1 MSDPII
7 VQIAP
12 PQILVQATS
21 PQVLDINVSNVGSV
35 GISAYDVAV
44 INGFVGTEQEWLA
57 SLIGDYNLPI
67 ATDAILGGVK
77 VGDNLTIDEYG
88 KLNAQNVGDSMLEA
102 TIPILKAP
110 NNGQILALEGM
121 KVTKGVRGAFV
132 DLMLGDKCWTSL
144 ASIGNDLYASIYGG
158 SIWKSTNGGA
168 FVDLVTGDNAWMALA
183 SIGNDLYACVCG
195 GSIWKSTNGGAF
207 VDLVTGDKDWMAIAS
222 IGNDLYA
229 CVYGG
234 SIWKSSYTGQVE
246 LSKLKLTAGELNTV
260 PEAGEIEFDGTSLYL
275 VTSEGT
281 NLVRKTI
288 GETSL
293 IKKTAMDLGGHR
305 VVSCNSNGE
314 LIYADNLNDETINSV
329 IGLTTSSSLSGSSTK
344 ILDYGEITFYGWSWV
359 INSPIFLA
367 SNGLLTQT
375 VPDNGWMIIMGF
387 PTGVNSL
394 FINIQETIK
403 I

>member
-1 MSDPII
+1 MSDTFDIILQTPAPIEVKI
-7 VQIAP
+7 TDQGLPVKITAQGLP
-12 PQILVQATS
+12 GK
-21 PQVLDINVSNVGSV
+21 D

-88 KLNAQNVGDSMLEA
+88 KLNAQNE
-102 TIPILKAP
+102 
-110 NNGQILALEGM
+110 
-121 KVTKGVRGAFV
+121 
-132 DLMLGDKCWTSL
+132 
-144 ASIGNDLYASIYGG
+144 
-158 SIWKSTNGGA
+158 
-168 FVDLVTGDNAWMALA
+168 TG
-183 SIGNDLYACVCG
+183 
-195 GSIWKSTNGGAF
+195 
-207 VDLVTGDKDWMAIAS
+207 
-222 IGNDLYA
+222 
-229 CVYGG
+229 
-234 SIWKSSYTGQVE
+234 
-246 LSKLKLTAGELNTV
+246 
-260 PEAGEIEFDGTSLYL
+260 
-275 VTSEGT
+275 
-281 NLVRKTI
+281 
-288 GETSL
+288 L

-344 ILDYGEITFYGWSWV
+344 ILDYGEITFSGWSWV
-359 INSPIFLA
+359 MNSPIFLA

-375 VPDNGWMIIMGF
+375 IPDNGWMIIMGF

>member
-144 ASIGNDLYASIYGG
+144 ASIGNDLYASIY
-158 SIWKSTNGGA
+158 
-168 FVDLVTGDNAWMALA
+168 
-183 SIGNDLYACVCG
+183 G

>member
-1 MSDPII
+1 
-7 VQIAP
+7 
-12 PQILVQATS
+12 
-21 PQVLDINVSNVGSV
+21 
-35 GISAYDVAV
+35 
-44 INGFVGTEQEWLA
+44 
-57 SLIGDYNLPI
+57 
-67 ATDAILGGVK
+67 
-77 VGDNLTIDEYG
+77 
-88 KLNAQNVGDSMLEA
+88 
-102 TIPILKAP
+102 
-110 NNGQILALEGM
+110 
-121 KVTKGVRGAFV
+121 
-132 DLMLGDKCWTSL
+132 
-144 ASIGNDLYASIYGG
+144 
-158 SIWKSTNGGA
+158 
-168 FVDLVTGDNAWMALA
+168 
-183 SIGNDLYACVCG
+183 
-195 GSIWKSTNGGAF
+195 
-207 VDLVTGDKDWMAIAS
+207 MAIAS